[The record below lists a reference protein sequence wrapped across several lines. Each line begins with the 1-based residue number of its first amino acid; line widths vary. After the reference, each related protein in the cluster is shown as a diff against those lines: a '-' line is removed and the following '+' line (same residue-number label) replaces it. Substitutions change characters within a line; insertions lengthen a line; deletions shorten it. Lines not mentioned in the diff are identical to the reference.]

1 MVTVELP
8 AADPSVPARPNV
20 VFIAVDDLNH
30 WVGYTGRNPQTKTP
44 NLDRLA
50 AMGTSFTNAHCAA
63 PVCNPSRTALL
74 SGRRPGQTGVY
85 DNGIPYQSGAGVT
98 AGGAL
103 VTQFKSAGYETVGMG
118 KIWHGGLGFSEQWE
132 RQKEE
137 PRLHPKVKD
146 RSIEGLRFGIVE
158 GGDEDVEDTATAAFA
173 VAELEKAHE
182 RPFFL
187 GLGFHKPHMPW
198 NVPEKYYAMH
208 PLESI
213 ELPPLREGD
222 LDDIPEAGRKMAH
235 LNADHQNVLKSGR
248 WKEAIQA
255 YLAAVS
261 YLDGQV
267 GRVLDALERSRY
279 RENTVICLWG
289 DHGWHLGEKE
299 HWRKFA
305 LWEEATRAPL
315 MWVVPGLTK
324 PGTLC
329 GRPVDF
335 MSIYPTL
342 CDVAGIAKPE
352 GLAGPSIRPLLADAA
367 AAWNTPAVTTHG
379 RNNHAVRSERWRY
392 IRYADGSEEL
402 YDHDADPY
410 EWKNLAADPGL
421 AAVKAE
427 LGQWLP
433 KENCPEAGTG
443 GKGKKKGAKAGKK
456 STAAAE

>member
-103 VTQFKSAGYETVGMG
+103 VTQFKNAGYETVGMG

-261 YLDGQV
+261 WTVRWAGFWTPLSGPAT
-267 GRVLDALERSRY
+267 GR
-279 RENTVICLWG
+279 
-289 DHGWHLGEKE
+289 
-299 HWRKFA
+299 
-305 LWEEATRAPL
+305 
-315 MWVVPGLTK
+315 
-324 PGTLC
+324 
-329 GRPVDF
+329 
-335 MSIYPTL
+335 
-342 CDVAGIAKPE
+342 
-352 GLAGPSIRPLLADAA
+352 
-367 AAWNTPAVTTHG
+367 TP
-379 RNNHAVRSERWRY
+379 
-392 IRYADGSEEL
+392 
-402 YDHDADPY
+402 
-410 EWKNLAADPGL
+410 
-421 AAVKAE
+421 
-427 LGQWLP
+427 
-433 KENCPEAGTG
+433 
-443 GKGKKKGAKAGKK
+443 
-456 STAAAE
+456 